1 MIFVTVG
8 TQLPFDRLVR
18 AVDSLAPG
26 LGRRVF
32 AQTSEGGFEPAH
44 IEWRPFIRPMEVDA
58 FFREADVV
66 VAHAGIGTILTARKY
81 GKPLIVMPR
90 RAGLGEHRND
100 HQLATVKG
108 LEGRRGIY
116 VAQDET
122 MLEDLLSRPLE
133 GPEDPSTPNP
143 ARERLLRHVDG
154 IIVRALES
162 RGG

>member
-8 TQLPFDRLVR
+8 TQLPFDRLIR
-18 AVDSLAPG
+18 AVDSLAPRIG
-26 LGRRVF
+26 KRVF
-32 AQTSEGGFEPAH
+32 AQTSESSFRPTH
-44 IEWRPFIRPMEVDA
+44 IEWRAFIRPTEVDA

-66 VAHAGIGTILTARKY
+66 VAHAGIGTILTAQKY

-122 MLEDLLSRPLE
+122 MLEELLSHSLT
-133 GPEDPSTPNP
+133 GPEDAGTPNLP
-143 ARERLLRHVDG
+143 RERLRQHVDG
-154 IIVRALES
+154 IIVQALAG
-162 RGG
+162 RNK